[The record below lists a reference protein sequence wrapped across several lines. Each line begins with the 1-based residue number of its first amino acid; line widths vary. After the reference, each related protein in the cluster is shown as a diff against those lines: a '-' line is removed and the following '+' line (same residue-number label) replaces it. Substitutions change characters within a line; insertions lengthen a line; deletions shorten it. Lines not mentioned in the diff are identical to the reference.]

1 MRNLVPG
8 REQFESEVPGRSGE
22 GKRGPMLEKHTI
34 LATQGTCSWKKAVW
48 ALQLTRKEEAT
59 L

>member
-1 MRNLVPG
+1 MPG
-8 REQFESEVPGRSGE
+8 REQFESGVPGRSGE
-22 GKRGPMLEKHTI
+22 GKRGHMLEKHSI

-48 ALQLTRKEEAT
+48 ALLLTRKEGAT